1 MSKNFRLLNII
12 FILITIV
19 GWKSGYGMEVEELVI
34 KNGSS
39 SACIKL
45 QVADNSP
52 QIILMDQQGQERIV
66 LKVEDLAKIL
76 VNSETKEKGLELS
89 VKEEG
94 SFALFDKNG
103 RNKVSASPTGMILKN
118 ESDKVVGSFSILA
131 DGSGG
136 FGLADKEGLA
146 SAIVRGGENPCFA
159 LFGNKP
165 DPIAA
170 LGIMQQIPHLIV
182 SGNLGNEGVLI
193 HGGEHSG
200 LMVLNE
206 TGQLKVFINKDGIFQ
221 NQQQTST
228 EEKPQ
233 FFSFSDERKLLF
245 PNEKAQE
252 KAQEVVR

>member
-1 MSKNFRLLNII
+1 MKKIFQLLNMLFI
-12 FILITIV
+12 FTVLL
-19 GWKSGYGMEVEELVI
+19 GWKSSFGMEVEELVI

-52 QIILMDQQGQERIV
+52 QIVLIDQSGQERLV
-66 LKVEDLAKIL
+66 LQVDDIAKIL
-76 VNSETKEKGLELS
+76 VNSESKEKGLELS
-89 VKEEG
+89 VKDEG

-103 RNKVSASPTGMILKN
+103 KNKMTASPTGVILKN
-118 ESDKVVGSFSILA
+118 DNEKVVGSFSILA

-136 FGLADKEGLA
+136 FGLADAEGFA
-146 SAIVRGGENPCFA
+146 SAIVRGGANPCFA

-182 SGNLGNEGVLI
+182 SGNVGNEGVLI

-221 NQQQTST
+221 NQQQTGV
-228 EEKPQ
+228 EEKPK

-245 PNEKAQE
+245 PNDHAQE
-252 KAQEVVR
+252 KAQEAVR

>member
-1 MSKNFRLLNII
+1 MKKIFQLLNVI
-12 FILITIV
+12 FILTV
-19 GWKSGYGMEVEELVI
+19 FLGWKIGYGMEVEELVI

-45 QVADNSP
+45 QVVDNAP
-52 QIILMDQQGQERIV
+52 QVVLVDQNGQERLV
-66 LKVEDLAKIL
+66 LQVDDIAKIL

-89 VKEEG
+89 AKEEG
-94 SFALFDKNG
+94 LFALFDKNG
-103 RNKVSASPTGMILKN
+103 KNKITASPTGVILKN
-118 ESDKVVGSFSILA
+118 ETEKVVGSFSILA

-136 FGLADKEGLA
+136 FGLADAEGFA
-146 SAIVRGGENPCFA
+146 SAIVRGGANPCFA
-159 LFGNKP
+159 LFGTKP

-182 SGNLGNEGVLI
+182 SGNMGNEGILI

-233 FFSFSDERKLLF
+233 FFSFSDERKILF
-245 PNEKAQE
+245 PNDKLQE
-252 KAQEVVR
+252 KAQETVR